1 MKKQTTG
8 LKSRSIIYTVIAFSI
23 RHAVPVICGFLLLS
37 ALFVYFAL
45 KIKMSPDVE
54 TLLPKGEKV
63 EELMRQLGGGE
74 PVGEFLVVAV
84 RGQELFT
91 IGTLTAFGE
100 MLDRIKAFEEIQQGI
115 TPFDMV
121 VIGRTGKQIRMLPLA
136 PGSTAPRTEEEL
148 RLFEDRIR
156 NSPFARNLV
165 ISADATVL
173 VAIFTCA
180 KTLDYAR
187 LMDKIRSVTAD
198 YQGRLDIIISG
209 SVPFLERTGIYLAR
223 DLSKLLGIAALII
236 LLSYYLGFR
245 AVRGVVLPFIVVAL
259 GTVWCL
265 GFMALVGF
273 SLTIV
278 TVVIP
283 PLVLILGSSYSIHVL
298 NQYYREAGVEPR
310 NKIWIADSVFHVTW
324 TVLLAAATTIAGLL
338 SLFSVSLVQIWQF
351 AVATSFGI
359 IACALLSMTLLPA
372 ALSLLK
378 HPSPRQTEQV
388 LTGLLSRLMEKVAG
402 WALRFKLPILAVVA
416 VLAVAFAFTV
426 KRLEFTTDTISY
438 FPRHDPVVADMLF
451 LTGKIGGFDE
461 INLTLLAPNAQ
472 SNYFLQ
478 TDILDQVSRLEKDL
492 RSNPD
497 IGYVASFV
505 TYRDYVDSLFGR
517 ESDATQSR
525 VPLLLLARMFRSLSG
540 NEDIARYLRIM
551 ANQDF
556 SRLTL
561 SMRIFN
567 SRTGKFIDERG
578 LRRILGEL
586 ELSAK
591 TSLDG
596 QIEWVVWGTSLRF
609 LAVADMIRKDLVASI
624 LLTLVATGLI
634 SCAAFRSFR
643 YGLFT
648 LAPLLVGLMVNF
660 VLMVL
665 FAIPLDATTFMVSS
679 VTIGVGV
686 DNAIHFLLQYR
697 RLRSYSDN
705 IIQVLIDTLRT
716 TGRPIFITTA
726 AIVCGLLVLVLA
738 SFKPIVYF
746 GVLVILTLSST
757 SLATLFVMPAILAF
771 LNRRRKDQVR

>member
-1 MKKQTTG
+1 
-8 LKSRSIIYTVIAFSI
+8 
-23 RHAVPVICGFLLLS
+23 
-37 ALFVYFAL
+37 
-45 KIKMSPDVE
+45 
-54 TLLPKGEKV
+54 
-63 EELMRQLGGGE
+63 
-74 PVGEFLVVAV
+74 
-84 RGQELFT
+84 
-91 IGTLTAFGE
+91 
-100 MLDRIKAFEEIQQGI
+100 
-115 TPFDMV
+115 
-121 VIGRTGKQIRMLPLA
+121 
-136 PGSTAPRTEEEL
+136 
-148 RLFEDRIR
+148 
-156 NSPFARNLV
+156 
-165 ISADATVL
+165 
-173 VAIFTCA
+173 
-180 KTLDYAR
+180 
-187 LMDKIRSVTAD
+187 
-198 YQGRLDIIISG
+198 
-209 SVPFLERTGIYLAR
+209 
-223 DLSKLLGIAALII
+223 
-236 LLSYYLGFR
+236 
-245 AVRGVVLPFIVVAL
+245 
-259 GTVWCL
+259 
-265 GFMALVGF
+265 
-273 SLTIV
+273 
-278 TVVIP
+278 
-283 PLVLILGSSYSIHVL
+283 
-298 NQYYREAGVEPR
+298 
-310 NKIWIADSVFHVTW
+310 
-324 TVLLAAATTIAGLL
+324 
-338 SLFSVSLVQIWQF
+338 
-351 AVATSFGI
+351 
-359 IACALLSMTLLPA
+359 
-372 ALSLLK
+372 
-378 HPSPRQTEQV
+378 
-388 LTGLLSRLMEKVAG
+388 
-402 WALRFKLPILAVVA
+402 
-416 VLAVAFAFTV
+416 
-426 KRLEFTTDTISY
+426 
-438 FPRHDPVVADMLF
+438 MLF